1 MRALVLAAA
10 LAGCAAR
17 HAGPVL
23 SVPPPETGQ
32 VRVVAKHVSP
42 IGSVQPIAVALT
54 NGVNEPLRLDPRQVY
69 ASSDVAERVAP
80 MVPAEAARRA
90 DGRHLPGAIRG
101 GAVGAVSGGVLGAIG
116 GAIRGGIGTAIAA
129 GSAVGAAIGAIT
141 GVVGGSRR
149 PAADVSG
156 FEAQALA
163 VTTLEE
169 GFSATGYVYYPAGTY
184 HTLEVLLAETR
195 SGAVRRERAGRSEI
209 P

>member
-1 MRALVLAAA
+1 MRAPVLAAA

-195 SGAVRRERAGRSEI
+195 SGAVRRERAAISEI